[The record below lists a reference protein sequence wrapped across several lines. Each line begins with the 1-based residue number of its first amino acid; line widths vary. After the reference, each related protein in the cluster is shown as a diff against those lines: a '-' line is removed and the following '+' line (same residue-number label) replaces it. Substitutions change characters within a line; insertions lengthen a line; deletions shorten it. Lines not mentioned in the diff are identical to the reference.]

1 MDLAHPS
8 PTLLQQPDA
17 DHRLRWQPGERLHH
31 LFEARCDAL
40 AREGCA
46 DRIALCSDEATLT
59 YADLDR
65 CANRLARH
73 LLATG
78 EVQPGDR
85 VALLFDKSVHSH
97 IAMLAV
103 LKLHAA
109 YVPLDPG
116 FPDDR
121 CAFICEDAGVRRV
134 LSVSRYAERLAALP
148 VPGLCVDQL
157 ACDTSGERLSARE
170 LGPVN
175 ATEAPR
181 PRGPR

>member
-85 VALLFDKSVHSH
+85 VALLF
-97 IAMLAV
+97 
-103 LKLHAA
+103 
-109 YVPLDPG
+109 
-116 FPDDR
+116 
-121 CAFICEDAGVRRV
+121 
-134 LSVSRYAERLAALP
+134 
-148 VPGLCVDQL
+148 
-157 ACDTSGERLSARE
+157 
-170 LGPVN
+170 
-175 ATEAPR
+175 
-181 PRGPR
+181 